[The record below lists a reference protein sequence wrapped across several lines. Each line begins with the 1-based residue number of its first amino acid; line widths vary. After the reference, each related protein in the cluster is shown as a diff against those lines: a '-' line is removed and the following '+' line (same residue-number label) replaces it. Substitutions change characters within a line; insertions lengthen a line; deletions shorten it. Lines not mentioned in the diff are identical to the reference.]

1 MQLFKYERA
10 THMTVVGLPADEKS
24 EALIVAVTS
33 EATTRQ
39 IMDPWIQDRRYRGGR
54 LLHLNMGQSA
64 RHEPTLWRRNGSHG
78 ECTEGKSLANGTIA
92 IERRYLGSKY
102 SE

>member
-39 IMDPWIQDRRYRGGR
+39 IMDPWIQDRRYRGG
-54 LLHLNMGQSA
+54 
-64 RHEPTLWRRNGSHG
+64 PVT
-78 ECTEGKSLANGTIA
+78 T
-92 IERRYLGSKY
+92 SKY
-102 SE
+102 GSICSTRTHPLATQWKSRRMH

>member
-39 IMDPWIQDRRYRGGR
+39 IMDPWIQDRRYRGAGYY
-54 LLHLNMGQSA
+54 
-64 RHEPTLWRRNGSHG
+64 
-78 ECTEGKSLANGTIA
+78 I
-92 IERRYLGSKY
+92 
-102 SE
+102 